1 MLPLVH
7 ASSGT
12 PPRSDVP
19 FHLRLLSF
27 PETITQDSKGVIIVA
42 VIVFLLVF
50 AILGAVL
57 YFLHKKGKL
66 ACGRSGKQ
74 EM

>member
-1 MLPLVH
+1 MQ
-7 ASSGT
+7 
-12 PPRSDVP
+12 
-19 FHLRLLSF
+19 
-27 PETITQDSKGVIIVA
+27 ESKGVIIVA
-42 VIVFLLVF
+42 VIVCLLLF
-50 AILGAVL
+50 AVLGAVL